1 MNCNS
6 QKVNLVTGGA
16 GFLGSNL
23 IDKLMKNN
31 QKVICLDNFQTGK
44 KSNINRWLDYP
55 NFQYIEHDVT
65 KYIAIDVDKIWHL
78 ACPASPAKYQVN
90 PIKTSKT
97 CFLGTYNMLELAKI
111 NNAKILLA
119 SSSEIYGNPQIN
131 PQPETYTGCVN
142 TTGVRSCYEE
152 GKRISETLCSDYR
165 RFHNLQISI
174 IRIFNTFGPKMS
186 PDDGRVISNF
196 IVQCLKG
203 KNLTIYGKGNQTR
216 SFCYVD
222 DLVDGMIKVMD
233 GNYSQ
238 PINIGSPVELTI
250 LEIANKIRN
259 LINPDLGFIFE
270 HLPEDEP
277 KKRQPDIKKIIEE
290 FNWQPKISI
299 DEGLILT
306 INWFKKN
313 QKFLI

>member
-1 MNCNS
+1 MDCNS

-16 GFLGSNL
+16 GFVGSNL

-31 QKVICLDNFQTGK
+31 QQVICLDNFQTGK

-78 ACPASPAKYQVN
+78 ACPASPVKYQVN

-131 PQPETYTGCVN
+131 PQSETYTGCVN

-165 RFHNLQISI
+165 RVHNLQISI

-203 KNLTIYGKGNQTR
+203 KNLTIYGNGNQTR

-259 LINPDLGFIFE
+259 LINPNLEFIFE
-270 HLPEDEP
+270 ALPEDEP
-277 KKRQPDIKKIIEE
+277 KKRQPDIKK
-290 FNWQPKISI
+290 
-299 DEGLILT
+299 
-306 INWFKKN
+306 
-313 QKFLI
+313 